1 MKATNTLYQEENNM
15 KVFYLAQ
22 VNFGCV
28 VYADN
33 KNDAFEKIKM
43 SKERIIR
50 NFRITIRY
58 YTMGNCGIYTG
69 LI

>member
-1 MKATNTLYQEENNM
+1 MALIIDRKTKKKEKNMKATNTLYQEENNM

-33 KNDAFEKIKM
+33 KNDAWV
-43 SKERIIR
+43 
-50 NFRITIRY
+50 
-58 YTMGNCGIYTG
+58 
-69 LI
+69 